1 MIKDIKS
8 RERTAGISGFSSSP
22 DKKIDGSL
30 KLDPED
36 FIVEEVP
43 DSINEDPNG
52 RYTALKIRLENWDT
66 NRFISFLA
74 RRLQISKKRITYAGT
89 KDKRAITT
97 QYFTVNSTVDPSRL
111 DLRDCQVLEVF
122 KCNRMLKLGDLKG
135 NTFTIN
141 IHYNENDK
149 EEIPK
154 IYDEILRNGGFP
166 NFFGLQ
172 RFGEIRTN
180 THKIGRLILEG
191 DIESAVR
198 TYIYDSEIDSEDYRV
213 QFGETN
219 DPCLA
224 LNSFPRHLSFER
236 SLLGYLCAH
245 GEIRDAFSVLPR
257 NLAIMFVHAYQ
268 SYVFNKVLSE
278 RLSRFGS
285 LDKVVSGD
293 ILYKIDELFNSAKD
307 SEIKENGY
315 NMDKLQQLSSTDKI
329 RPTIMV
335 PGYET
340 TIPKGDE
347 GEIEAHVLENERIEL
362 DQFKVLNHPELSS
375 KGERRIISA
384 KPVNFQINKDGAFQ
398 FTLGKGIYATSFLR
412 EFIKF

>member
-1 MIKDIKS
+1 MTKDNEPK
-8 RERTAGISGFSSSP
+8 ERAVGISGFSSSP
-22 DKKIDGSL
+22 NEKVGGSI

-43 DSINEDPNG
+43 DNMNEDPNG
-52 RYTALKIRLENWDT
+52 KYTALKIQLKNWDT

-97 QYFTVNSTVDPSRL
+97 QYFTVNGTIDQSSVE
-111 DLRDCQVLEVF
+111 LRDCNVLEIF
-122 KCNRMLKLGDLKG
+122 KCNRMLKLGDLRG

-141 IHYNENDK
+141 IHYDENDREK
-149 EEIPK
+149 ILR
-154 IYDEILRNGGFP
+154 IYDEVLQNGGFP

-191 DIESAVR
+191 DIERAVR
-198 TYIYDSEIDSEDYRV
+198 TYIYDREIDTEDYRV

-224 LNSFPRHLSFER
+224 LNSFPKHLSFER

-268 SYVFNKVLSE
+268 SYIFNNVLSE
-278 RLSRFGS
+278 RLLKFGR

-293 ILYKIDELFNSAKD
+293 IMYKIDELFNSAKD

-315 NMDKLQQLSSTDKI
+315 NMDKLQQLSITDKI
-329 RPTIMV
+329 RPTIIV
-335 PGYET
+335 PGYESV
-340 TIPKGDE
+340 IPKGDE
-347 GEIEAHVLENERIEL
+347 GEIEARVLENERIEL
-362 DQFKVLNHPELSS
+362 EQFKILNHPELSS

-384 KPVNFQINKDGAFQ
+384 KPVNFIINNDGSFK
-398 FTLGKGIYATSFLR
+398 FTLGRGIYATSFLR